1 MATTTFPQNEIGPKL
16 EAHQVILAPIV
27 TEKGTHQSQHKHA
40 YPFRVNPW
48 ASKLQI
54 KAAVEELFNVRVSKV
69 RTQNRKGKVKRD
81 RRRRERPLS
90 AWKKAIVTLHVDSP
104 AIEFF

>member
-1 MATTTFPQNEIGPKL
+1 MATNFPQNPIGPKL
-16 EAHQVILAPIV
+16 EAHSVILSPIV
-27 TEKGTHQSQHKHA
+27 TEKSTHQSQHRGA

-54 KAAVEELFNVRVSKV
+54 KAAIEELFHVHVDKV

-81 RRRRERPLS
+81 RRRRESRLS
-90 AWKKAIVTLHVDSP
+90 SWKKAIVTLHKDSP